1 MFDGLSANAQVAEFF
16 VIRCCMILDSRKRA
30 LVFVRSMGMLKPA
43 IRRWFRNMS
52 TRKKRASE
60 VEYFEEKKVEV
71 AAGGSSGG
79 SGRGSGSGS
88 GSSGGGFSPG
98 QDLSC
103 KVIRKEPGGY
113 TVHVGK
119 DKLQGFLPT
128 QEELEMEIE
137 LIATYVCMH
146 NGRLLLSAR
155 FSTNPSGF

>member
-1 MFDGLSANAQVAEFF
+1 
-16 VIRCCMILDSRKRA
+16 
-30 LVFVRSMGMLKPA
+30 
-43 IRRWFRNMS
+43 MS

-60 VEYFEEKKVEV
+60 EEDFEEKKVAV

-98 QDLSC
+98 RNLPC

-119 DKLQGFLPT
+119 ERLLGFLPT
-128 QEELEMEIE
+128 QTELEIGTDV
-137 LIATYVCMH
+137 IATFVCQH

-155 FSTNPSGF
+155 FSTKLC